1 MVRVNCPAC
10 GLENAL
16 EVHTWPDSAGA
27 GHLIQHFTTGELT
40 GEQTCTC
47 ELTDEQE
54 SDAVEAGIKLAED
67 GGGDDWIE
75 TD

>member
-16 EVHTWPDSAGA
+16 EVHTWPDSEGA
-27 GHLIQHFTTGELT
+27 EHLIQHFTTGELT
-40 GEQTCTC
+40 GDQRCRC
-47 ELTDEQE
+47 FLTEDQQSE
-54 SDAVEAGIKLAED
+54 AVEAGIKLAED
-67 GGGDDWIE
+67 VAGDVWIE